1 MWKPHKKESVQHVT
15 HSDFDV
21 YWLGQEEEEDVEG
34 VVTQQ
39 KHQEAGLVGVGLAE
53 ETRMEVTTGQEEMVT
68 TAVVVAKRKK
78 NLVKVLVLPK
88 NEMIQF
94 FFLYLRKK

>member
-1 MWKPHKKESVQHVT
+1 VEGKYTLRNEDQIPLVFAE
-15 HSDFDV
+15 
-21 YWLGQEEEEDVEG
+21 QEEEEDVEG